1 MRVGSSSGLAS
12 LAFARARKAA
22 HSALMSGGVGQ
33 NDAVLAKRTVPLNSG
48 IAATA
53 AAACC
58 LMLLPG
64 PAWAEQPQPPGQQV
78 VDLVQRLN
86 PSGGTKDL
94 PSGIELANGMCD
106 ARPGSDGPDVAYKIT
121 SRAVASVPTAKIF
134 PGNAKKCVSKCAMC
148 L

>member
-1 MRVGSSSGLAS
+1 MTHWKKPSEDGRSRSKRRRGGGGTRTSITSSRA
-12 LAFARARKAA
+12 AF
-22 HSALMSGGVGQ
+22 
-33 NDAVLAKRTVPLNSG
+33 
-48 IAATA
+48 AATA